1 LQALLEDA
9 ILSQEAIARTL
20 LPKDD
25 PLLDELI
32 EEFNAD
38 KDRME
43 CVLKTLGIL
52 RGGADEACGYVACHH
67 ITTLH
72 CVVLISHTSL
82 FVQHCCTTFVCFV
95 RNHLTWSTG

>member
-1 LQALLEDA
+1 LQTLLEDA

-67 ITTLH
+67 DSSL
-72 CVVLISHTSL
+72 CCAVFSSLYL
-82 FVQHCCTTFVCFV
+82 FVQHC
-95 RNHLTWSTG
+95 L

>member
-1 LQALLEDA
+1 MQSERARARTHTHTHTHTHERLQTLLEDA

-67 ITTLH
+67 ERLFT
-72 CVVLISHTSL
+72 VL
-82 FVQHCCTTFVCFV
+82 C
-95 RNHLTWSTG
+95 